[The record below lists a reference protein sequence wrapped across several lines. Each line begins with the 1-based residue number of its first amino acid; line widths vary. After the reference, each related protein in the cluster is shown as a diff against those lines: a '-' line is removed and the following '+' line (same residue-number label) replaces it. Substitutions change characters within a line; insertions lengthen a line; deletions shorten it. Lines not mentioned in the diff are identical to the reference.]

1 MPISRLTAYK
11 IWIASLINSPYVNN
25 PGEFEPNYIKVNG
38 KEISRVNVIATVVN
52 KYISDDGTYV
62 TIIVE
67 DGSSQIRVKS
77 WREDTLLLKNIN
89 VGDTILLIARVKN
102 YQNEIY
108 LLPEIVKKVN
118 PNWELVRKLEL
129 LKEYGKPKLEQ
140 VTQIKEEII
149 PNTEIQNIEE
159 ITFSSTNLRNELLNL
174 IEKNED
180 KNGIS
185 LEEMKLELHKDVT
198 EIYNILEE
206 LIKEGQ
212 VYQVG
217 DKYRLML

>member
-129 LKEYGKPKLEQ
+129 LKEYGKVKIEP
-140 VTQIKEEII
+140 TQIKEEII

>member
-25 PGEFEPNYIKVNG
+25 PGEFAPNYIRVNG
-38 KEISRVNVIATVVN
+38 KEISRVNIIATVVN
-52 KYISDDGTYV
+52 KYISDDANYV
-62 TIIVE
+62 TIIVD

-77 WREDTLLLKNIN
+77 WREDTLLLKEIN
-89 VGDTILLIARVKN
+89 VGDTILLIARIKN
-102 YQNEIY
+102 YQNEVY

-129 LKEYGKPKLEQ
+129 LKGYGKVKIEQ
-140 VTQIKEEII
+140 VTKIKEEII
-149 PNTEIQNIEE
+149 PNAETTKIEE
-159 ITFSSTNLRNELLNL
+159 ITFTSTNLRNELLNL

-180 KNGIS
+180 KSGII
-185 LEEMKLELHKDVT
+185 LDEMKLELHKEVT

-217 DKYRLML
+217 NKYRLML

>member
-38 KEISRVNVIATVVN
+38 KEISRLNIIATVVN

-62 TIIVE
+62 TIIV
-67 DGSSQIRVKS
+67 DDSSSQIRVKS

-118 PNWELVRKLEL
+118 PNWELVRKLE
-129 LKEYGKPKLEQ
+129 
-140 VTQIKEEII
+140 
-149 PNTEIQNIEE
+149 
-159 ITFSSTNLRNELLNL
+159 
-174 IEKNED
+174 
-180 KNGIS
+180 
-185 LEEMKLELHKDVT
+185 
-198 EIYNILEE
+198 
-206 LIKEGQ
+206 
-212 VYQVG
+212 
-217 DKYRLML
+217 

>member
-62 TIIVE
+62 TIIV
-67 DGSSQIRVKS
+67 DDSSSQIRVKS

-108 LLPEIVKKVN
+108 LLPEIIKKVN

-206 LIKEGQ
+206 LVKEGQ

>member
-206 LIKEGQ
+206 LVKEGQ

>member
-108 LLPEIVKKVN
+108 LLPEIIKKVN